1 MARPRIFISSTYYD
15 LKHIRAS
22 LEAFVDSV
30 GYEAVLFESGD
41 IAFRHDQPLDESCYQ
56 EIRNC
61 HMLVLIVGGRY
72 GSPTSETAKHTPV
85 EREEVYKRF
94 NSITRKEYETA
105 RERDVPI
112 FIFVDKNVLAEY
124 QTFKKNR
131 DNSNI
136 SYAYVDSVN
145 IFLLLDDV
153 LAQRRNNFIRGFEK
167 FDDISS
173 WLRDQWAGLFADF
186 LVRVKTDSVLTDL
199 GAQIGDLRQVTSVLR
214 EYSEVIIQKIQPDN
228 FQTIISEQNQKLL
241 RTTIQRFSREDL
253 IRYIRRIF
261 ERDKNGETSPT
272 RLFEL
277 FKLSSSLEDF
287 LRKAGA
293 TETYLAE
300 FMAEHKEVAER
311 DYMELVQQ
319 YIREEP
325 ATEVED
331 KDGK

>member
-1 MARPRIFISSTYYD
+1 MARPRIFVSSTYYD

-22 LEAFVDSV
+22 LEAFIDSV

-41 IAFRHDQPLDESCYQ
+41 ISFRHDQPLDESCYQ

-72 GSPTSETAKHTPV
+72 GSPTSDTPKKTPV
-85 EREEVYKRF
+85 ELDEVYKRF

-145 IFLLLDDV
+145 IFFLLDDV

-167 FDDISS
+167 FDDISM

-186 LVRVKTDSVLTDL
+186 LVRAKSDSVLTDL
-199 GAQIGDLRQVTSVLR
+199 GAQIGDLRQVTSVLK
-214 EYSEVIIQKIQPDN
+214 EYSEAIIQKIKPDN
-228 FQTIISEQNQKLL
+228 FENIISEQQQKLRQIEIKRFFQEDFIFFLHAELL
-241 RTTIQRFSREDL
+241 RT
-253 IRYIRRIF
+253 
-261 ERDKNGETSPT
+261 KKVAPSPT
-272 RLFEL
+272 RFFEI
-277 FKLSSSLEDF
+277 FVTSSSLEDF
-287 LRKAGA
+287 MRKLGI
-293 TETYLAE
+293 TEE
-300 FMAEHKEVAER
+300 FVRDFTIEANEPAER
-311 DYMELVQQ
+311 EYSRLVDK
-319 YIREEP
+319 YTREEP
-325 ATEVED
+325 ETD
-331 KDGK
+331 S